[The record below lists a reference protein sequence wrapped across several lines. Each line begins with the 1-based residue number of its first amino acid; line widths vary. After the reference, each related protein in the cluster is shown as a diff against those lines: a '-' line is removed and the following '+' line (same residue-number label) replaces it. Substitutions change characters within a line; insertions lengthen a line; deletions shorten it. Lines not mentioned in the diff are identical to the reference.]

1 MGDIR
6 THYAMHLQGALYK
19 FCTAY
24 HATKDIFVQPKST
37 ALGGL
42 FGSNVDN
49 LTMVTILVN

>member
-24 HATKDIFVQPKST
+24 HATKDIFVQQKVLRWEVYLV
-37 ALGGL
+37 AM
-42 FGSNVDN
+42 
-49 LTMVTILVN
+49 LTI